1 MKRKGFRIKYP
12 KFLLLI
18 LIFILTFFLAYILF
32 HHREFLLINNF
43 LLSLGPLGAFIAG
56 IFFPYGFT
64 AAPATAV
71 LLIIAKDQNILVSG
85 FLAGFGALLS
95 DLLIF
100 RFIRSSFKDE
110 LKLLSKEKI
119 FLKIGNYFPQKI
131 NNFLIDFVAAIFIAS
146 PLPNEIGVS
155 LMATSR
161 TISTKIFSIFCY
173 ILNTAGIFIILLI
186 GNSL

>member
-1 MKRKGFRIKYP
+1 M
-12 KFLLLI
+12 LM
-18 LIFILTFFLAYILF
+18 FILTFLLAYVIF
-32 HHREFLLINNF
+32 SQRDFLPFNNF
-43 LLSLGPLGAFIAG
+43 LLNLGPLGAFLAG
-56 IFFPYGFT
+56 IFFAYGFT
-64 AAPATAV
+64 AGPATAV

-85 FLAGFGALLS
+85 LLAGFGALLS

-100 RFIRSSFKDE
+100 RFIRGSFKDE

-119 FLKIGNYFPQKI
+119 FLNTKKYLSPKT
-131 NNFLIDFVAAIFIAS
+131 NNFLIPFIGAIFIAS

-161 TISTKIFSIFCY
+161 FISTKIFSVFCY
-173 ILNTAGIFIILLI
+173 ILNTTGIFVILLI